1 MPSLPLIVRGI
12 TLTQRRG
19 QPGEVEFP
27 HGVLPLASPLADPP
41 FSRVRALRVLCN
53 YRVPPVSGVREAILD
68 TGAML
73 SLFPRELWR
82 DQFRWR
88 EGVHFDVCDF
98 AGLGSVFDAQLLGTG
113 YRCRIARL
121 RVPVEVAS
129 PTPNGPR
136 FRVDNMITQLAD
148 DNDPKLTLF
157 GLWGGVFENRRLAV
171 ERPLPT
177 DDLTAR
183 LEW

>member
-19 QPGEVEFP
+19 QPDEVEFP
-27 HGVLPLASPLADPP
+27 HGVLPLANPLAGPP
-41 FSRVRALRVLCN
+41 LARVRALRLVCN

-88 EGVHFDVCDF
+88 EGVHFDLCDVV
-98 AGLGSVFDAQLLGTG
+98 GLGSVFDAQLLGIG
-113 YRCRIARL
+113 YRCHLARL
-121 RVPVEVAS
+121 RVPVEVAGPS
-129 PTPNGPR
+129 PTGPR
-136 FRVDNMITQLAD
+136 FRVENLVTQLVD
-148 DNDPKLTLF
+148 DAEPRLTLF
-157 GLWGGVFENRRLAV
+157 GLFGGVFEDRRLAV
-171 ERPLPT
+171 ERSPT
-177 DDLTAR
+177 DDLVAR
-183 LEW
+183 MEW